1 MWGGEFMTAGRLR
14 DLADLP
20 PVLTVSELRDVLRI
34 SLPKAY
40 ELAHQQAFPTVYVGR
55 AIRIPRDSFISWLE
69 RTVGQGEPASIVTG
83 QEVQGREADVE
94 EVVHAG

>member
-1 MWGGEFMTAGRLR
+1 MTPGRIK

-40 ELAHQQAFPTVYVGR
+40 ELAHQQAFPKVLVGR
-55 AIRIPRDSFISWLE
+55 AIRIPRDSFTAWLG
-69 RTVGQGEPASIVTG
+69 RTTGQGAPANVVTEEEDS
-83 QEVQGREADVE
+83 QTKLEEALRV
-94 EVVHAG
+94 G